1 MRDNVDAS
9 NIYAP
14 LSPEEIETGLVTTS
28 IFEIQ
33 KILMNTVEFDDVPD
47 YVKSYRKAQAAALLS
62 HSASGACPSCKS
74 CALVRACAPV
84 SDVKPLPRKMSSI
97 FRLLASRL
105 TRPGRKPLSEFG
117 DLPTN
122 RQVTAPQSP
131 DAGPHPANRTRKG
144 YANEKKDGDEELN
157 NYTKK

>member
-1 MRDNVDAS
+1 MRDNVDAA

-33 KILMNTVEFDDVPD
+33 KILMNTVECDGVPD
-47 YVKSYRKAQAAALLS
+47 YLKSYQKAQAAALLS

-84 SDVKPLPRKMSSI
+84 SDVKPRKMTSI
-97 FRLLASRL
+97 FKLLASRL

-144 YANEKKDGDEELN
+144 YANGKDGDKALN
-157 NYTKK
+157 NYA

>member
-1 MRDNVDAS
+1 MRDNVDAT

-14 LSPEEIETGLVTTS
+14 LSPEDIETGLVTTS

-33 KILMNTVEFDDVPD
+33 KILMNTVECDDVPD
-47 YVKSYRKAQAAALLS
+47 YLKSYQKAQAAALLS

-74 CALVRACAPV
+74 YTLVHACAPV
-84 SDVKPLPRKMSSI
+84 SDVKPPPRKMTSI
-97 FRLLASRL
+97 FKLLASQL
-105 TRPGRKPLSEFG
+105 TRLGRKTLSKFG
-117 DLPTN
+117 DMRTN

-144 YANEKKDGDEELN
+144 SANRKEDGDKALN
-157 NYTKK
+157 NYY

>member
-1 MRDNVDAS
+1 MRDNVDAA

-33 KILMNTVEFDDVPD
+33 KILMNTVECDGVPD
-47 YVKSYRKAQAAALLS
+47 YLKSYQKAQAAALLS

-84 SDVKPLPRKMSSI
+84 SDVKPRKMTSI
-97 FRLLASRL
+97 FKVLASRL
-105 TRPGRKPLSEFG
+105 TRLGRKTLS
-117 DLPTN
+117 DL
-122 RQVTAPQSP
+122 VTCQRTAKSRHRNHQMR
-131 DAGPHPANRTRKG
+131 GRTRRTGHGKVTPTG
-144 YANEKKDGDEELN
+144 KTEIKH
-157 NYTKK
+157 

>member
-1 MRDNVDAS
+1 MRDNVDAA

-33 KILMNTVEFDDVPD
+33 KILMNTVECDGVPD
-47 YVKSYRKAQAAALLS
+47 YLKSYQKAQAAALLS

-84 SDVKPLPRKMSSI
+84 SDVKPRKMTSI
-97 FRLLASRL
+97 FKLLASRL
-105 TRPGRKPLSEFG
+105 TRLGRKTLS
-117 DLPTN
+117 DL
-122 RQVTAPQSP
+122 VTCQRTAKSRHRNHQMR
-131 DAGPHPANRTRKG
+131 GRTRRTGHGKVTPTG
-144 YANEKKDGDEELN
+144 KTEIKH
-157 NYTKK
+157 

>member
-1 MRDNVDAS
+1 MRDNVDAA

-33 KILMNTVEFDDVPD
+33 KILMNTVECDGIPD
-47 YVKSYRKAQAAALLS
+47 YLKSYQKAQAAALLS

-84 SDVKPLPRKMSSI
+84 SDVKPRKMTSI
-97 FRLLASRL
+97 FKLLASRL
-105 TRPGRKPLSEFG
+105 TRLGRKTLS
-117 DLPTN
+117 DL
-122 RQVTAPQSP
+122 VTCQRTAKSRHRNHQMR
-131 DAGPHPANRTRKG
+131 GRTRRTGHGKVTPTG
-144 YANEKKDGDEELN
+144 KTEIKH
-157 NYTKK
+157 

>member
-33 KILMNTVEFDDVPD
+33 KILMNTVECDDVPD
-47 YVKSYRKAQAAALLS
+47 YLKSYQKAQAAALLS
-62 HSASGACPSCKS
+62 HSAPGPCPSCRS
-74 CALVRACAPV
+74 RALVRACAPAP
-84 SDVKPLPRKMSSI
+84 DVKLPPRKMAPI
-97 FRLLASRL
+97 FKLLAGRL
-105 TRPGRKPLSEFG
+105 TRLGRKVLSGFG
-117 DLPTN
+117 DMPTN

-144 YANEKKDGDEELN
+144 YPTGKKTEM
-157 NYTKK
+157 KR